1 MVARGYHMH
10 ILNEQQEALLRDERK
25 TLNDLRVALV
35 QFGAQPEDSATLAS
49 SIEQLDELFLLVVV
63 GEFNAGKSAFIN
75 ALLGQKLLP
84 EGVTPTTTQINLL
97 RYGAEPGHIT
107 TNPQQQV
114 ITLPA
119 DLLAEISIVDT
130 PGTNAIIR
138 EHELITSNFIPR
150 ADLVLFI
157 TSSDRPFTESER
169 QFLEKIR
176 DWGKKVVLIIN
187 KIDILQTPADR
198 EEVSRFV
205 TENTRALMG
214 VTPEVFL
221 VSSRQ
226 ALQAKQGQPQLWQ
239 SSGFEALEVY
249 IHDRLDEKG
258 RLRLKFASP
267 LGTGAR
273 LTAKY
278 LDVIGGR
285 LQLLEKDFQ
294 MLADVDAQLA
304 LYEEDVKRDF
314 TFRLSDVQ
322 NSLYELEHRG
332 DTFFDDTFRLA
343 RIFDLMGKD
352 RIQQEFEHQ
361 VVGDIPHQIEE
372 KVNQIIDWIIES
384 QLNQWQAVNQHIAE
398 RRREHLPHLVGDSGG
413 GSFNYDRDRLMAAVG
428 REARKVVDTF
438 DKNYEAKV
446 IAEDAQVM
454 VATSLAV
461 EIGAVGLGALVTVL
475 ATTAAVDVTG
485 IVSAG
490 VIAALGLFII
500 PTRRKIAKRELSE
513 KIGTM
518 RKRLIE
524 SLTSAFDKEVTRSQE
539 QIREAIGP
547 YSRFVRAESGKL
559 KDAQEQ
565 FGSIQTEL
573 DRIKGV
579 IDQI

>member
-1 MVARGYHMH
+1 MH

-513 KIGTM
+513 KIATM

-565 FGSIQTEL
+565 FGSIRTEL

>member
-1 MVARGYHMH
+1 MH

-513 KIGTM
+513 KIATM